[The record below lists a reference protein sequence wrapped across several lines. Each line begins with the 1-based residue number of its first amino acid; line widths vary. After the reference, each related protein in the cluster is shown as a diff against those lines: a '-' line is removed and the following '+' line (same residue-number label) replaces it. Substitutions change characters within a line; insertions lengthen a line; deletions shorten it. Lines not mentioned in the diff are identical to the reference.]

1 MTMTATAMTI
11 TTASP
16 ATAAIQIQGISGAGT
31 SVTIRLNVPVWVLPP
46 PVAVMVMVLV
56 PAAVL
61 SAVERVSVDVRAGA
75 PEDGSKSAVASD
87 GRPEA
92 DRLTDSAKPPEPVI
106 ETVTSADCPAVTD
119 AEAGV
124 KLRAKSGGTAGSTPI
139 IICGM
144 C

>member
-1 MTMTATAMTI
+1 MAMTTTATI

-16 ATAAIQIQGISGAGT
+16 ITAAIQIQGISGAGT
-31 SVTIRLNVPVWVLPP
+31 SVTVRLNVLVWVLPP

-56 PAAVL
+56 PSGVV
-61 SAVERVSVDVRAGA
+61 SVVETVSVDVRVGA

-92 DRLTDSAKPPEPVI
+92 DKLTDSAKPPEPVM
-106 ETVTSADCPAVTD
+106 ETVTLADCPAVTD